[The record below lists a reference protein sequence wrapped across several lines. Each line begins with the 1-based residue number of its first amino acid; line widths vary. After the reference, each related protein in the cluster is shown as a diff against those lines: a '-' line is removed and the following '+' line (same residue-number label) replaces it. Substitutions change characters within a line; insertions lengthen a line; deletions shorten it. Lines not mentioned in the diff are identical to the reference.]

1 MRQNKTAL
9 GAANFKVGKVD
20 GDFGKLTE
28 DAVRRFQKVYL
39 PREVD
44 GVAGLNTYRELDKV
58 VNYYK
63 KSPLKQRGAYIITF
77 PNTG

>member
-9 GAANFKVGKVD
+9 NAANFKVGKVD

-44 GVAGLNTYRELDKV
+44 GVAGPNTYRELDKV
-58 VNYYK
+58 VN
-63 KSPLKQRGAYIITF
+63 
-77 PNTG
+77 

>member
-1 MRQNKTAL
+1 M
-9 GAANFKVGKVD
+9 
-20 GDFGKLTE
+20 TE